1 MKVEYDNER
10 KVKDMT
16 GFCIGVYKKARELLT
31 YELPYELF
39 PSNGTYDELVANVP
53 EVKISYIGPLIF
65 YVFLCNNWVKVLI
78 IHFSIIQNNLLVRLT
93 KSELSS

>member
-1 MKVEYDNER
+1 MWGNLRVEVQARTTFNKFMKVEYDNER

-31 YELPYELF
+31 YALPYELF

-65 YVFLCNNWVKVLI
+65 YVFLCNN
-78 IHFSIIQNNLLVRLT
+78 
-93 KSELSS
+93 